1 MAMIVEFEP
10 QSSRVGR
17 LEDHL
22 NHMLDDIVERAL
34 ARGTIEPG
42 HLPVV
47 AGIATLLDVL
57 EERIDSPAPPA
68 RTARIAVAGDD
79 HDIRLVLQ
87 ETESGAVASIKI
99 SADHALKTATRL
111 LAAVG
116 SRVRMG

>member
-1 MAMIVEFEP
+1 MATIVEFEP
-10 QSSRVGR
+10 QFSRVGR

-22 NHMLDDIVERAL
+22 TRMLDDIVERAL

-47 AGIATLLDVL
+47 AGIVTLLDVL
-57 EERIDSPAPPA
+57 EERIDSPVPPA

-99 SADHALKTATRL
+99 SPDHALQTATRL